1 MFSYSYLIF
10 FLHNRLKR
18 TKSRLKKY
26 DKKVFFYT
34 KCRTFGKRNKMNHQ
48 SKKNKPYL
56 IEEASPSVVEEAAVA
71 YGTKPYETLRVILGG
86 NKNLKK
92 SLSGDFDLI
101 NLSRAGV
108 KKSTLK
114 SLAEYLGINMETMSE
129 LLHSSYR
136 NIQRK
141 DEDELLDTLKTEK
154 VLELAA
160 FAQRGIEVI
169 GDKEAFAEWLQSPLV
184 SLGNKTPLNFLD
196 TSFGIQMV
204 TKLLGR
210 LEQGVYS

>member
-1 MFSYSYLIF
+1 MA
-10 FLHNRLKR
+10 N
-18 TKSRLKKY
+18 
-26 DKKVFFYT
+26 
-34 KCRTFGKRNKMNHQ
+34 Q
-48 SKKNKPYL
+48 SKKIKPYN
-56 IEEASPSVVEEAAVA
+56 IPEDSPSFVEEAAFQ
-71 YGTKPYETLRVILGG
+71 YETNHYESLRVILGG
-86 NKNLKK
+86 NKNIKK
-92 SLSGDFDLI
+92 SLTGDFDLI
-101 NLSRAGV
+101 SLSRTGI

-141 DEDELLDTLKTEK
+141 DEDQLLDTLKTEK

-169 GDKEAFAEWLQSPLV
+169 GDKESFAEWLHSPLV

>member
-1 MFSYSYLIF
+1 D
-10 FLHNRLKR
+10 
-18 TKSRLKKY
+18 KS
-26 DKKVFFYT
+26 
-34 KCRTFGKRNKMNHQ
+34 
-48 SKKNKPYL
+48 
-56 IEEASPSVVEEAAVA
+56 I
-71 YGTKPYETLRVILGG
+71 
-86 NKNLKK
+86 KK
-92 SLSGDFDLI
+92 SFSGDFDLI
-101 NLSRAGV
+101 AISRAGI

-114 SLAEYLGINMETMSE
+114 SLAKHLGITMETMSG
-129 LLHSSYR
+129 LLHTSHR

-154 VLELAA
+154 VLGLAA

-169 GDKEAFAEWLQSPLV
+169 GNKEAFAEWLQSPLIA
-184 SLGNKTPLNFLD
+184 LDNKAPLDFLD

>member
-1 MFSYSYLIF
+1 MDFT
-10 FLHNRLKR
+10 N
-18 TKSRLKKY
+18 
-26 DKKVFFYT
+26 T
-34 KCRTFGKRNKMNHQ
+34 KCLSLEKENKMNHQ
-48 SKKNKPYL
+48 SKKIKPYS
-56 IEEASPSVVEEAAVA
+56 IEEDTPSMVEEAAIA
-71 YGTKPYETLRVILGG
+71 YGTRPYETLTVILGG
-86 NKNLKK
+86 NKNLNK

-101 NLSRAGV
+101 DLSRSGI

-114 SLAEYLGINMETMSE
+114 SLAGYLGINMETMSE

-141 DEDELLDTLKTEK
+141 DEDQLLDTLKTEK

-160 FAQRGIEVI
+160 FAQRGIQVI
-169 GDKEAFAEWLQSPLV
+169 GDKESFAEWLHSPLV

-204 TKLLGR
+204 SKLLGR
-210 LEQGVYS
+210 LEQGVY

>member
-1 MFSYSYLIF
+1 M
-10 FLHNRLKR
+10 
-18 TKSRLKKY
+18 
-26 DKKVFFYT
+26 
-34 KCRTFGKRNKMNHQ
+34 
-48 SKKNKPYL
+48 KPY
-56 IEEASPSVVEEAAVA
+56 IIDEDEPPTIVEEAAVQ
-71 YGTKPYETLRVILGG
+71 YETLRVILGG
-86 NKNLKK
+86 NKTLEK
-92 SLSGDFDLI
+92 SLRGDFDLI
-101 NLSRAGV
+101 DLSRTGI

-114 SLAEYLGINMETMSE
+114 SLADYLGIPMETFSG

-141 DEDELLDTLKTEK
+141 DNDELLDTLKTEK

-169 GDKEAFAEWLQSPLV
+169 GDKESFAEWLQSPLV
-184 SLGNKTPLNFLD
+184 ALGNKTPLDFLD

-204 TKLLGR
+204 TKILGR

>member
-1 MFSYSYLIF
+1 MINIYP
-10 FLHNRLKR
+10 
-18 TKSRLKKY
+18 
-26 DKKVFFYT
+26 
-34 KCRTFGKRNKMNHQ
+34 KCRRFGKRKKM
-48 SKKNKPYL
+48 SDSTKKTKSPL
-56 IEEASPSVVEEAAVA
+56 VKEESPSIVNEAAVQ
-71 YGTKPYETLRVILGG
+71 YNTLRVILGG
-86 NKNLKK
+86 NKSLKK
-92 SLSGDFDLI
+92 PLTGDFDLI

-114 SLAEYLGINMETMSE
+114 SLADYLGISMETLST
-129 LLHSSYR
+129 LLHSSHR

-141 DEDELLDTLKTEK
+141 DENELLDTLKTEK

-169 GDKEAFAEWLQSPLV
+169 GDKESFAEWLHSPLMA
-184 SLGNKTPLNFLD
+184 LGNKMPLHFLD

-204 TKLLGR
+204 TKILGR